1 MNDGL
6 NLVFLHTFNL
16 CSEQCLFSTFYLNYM
31 LGVGIELLLCQS
43 TDLLTGPHYIMRMN
57 LMGGAW
63 ITKVTQKIENEN
75 NDTPLGGTKMHQE
88 RLETNRLKKLF
99 DPEHAYGGFHVKVK
113 AKNAYTGISFS
124 KAGEEEDPVL
134 QVKNRN
140 EEEKQEEGNNSVLF

>member
-1 MNDGL
+1 
-6 NLVFLHTFNL
+6 
-16 CSEQCLFSTFYLNYM
+16 M

-43 TDLLTGPHYIMRMN
+43 TDLLRGPHYTIRMN
-57 LMGGAW
+57 LIGGAW
-63 ITKVTQKIENEN
+63 ITKMTPKKENEN
-75 NDTPLGGTKMHQE
+75 DDMLVDGTKMHPE

-113 AKNAYTGISFS
+113 AKNAYTGISFL

-140 EEEKQEEGNNSVLF
+140 EEEKQEEGNFSVLFLSRQEIFQNNFTH

>member
-1 MNDGL
+1 
-6 NLVFLHTFNL
+6 
-16 CSEQCLFSTFYLNYM
+16 M

-63 ITKVTQKIENEN
+63 ITKVEPSKKENEN
-75 NDTPLGGTKMHQE
+75 IDTPLGVTNMHQE

-99 DPEHAYGGFHVKVK
+99 NPEHAYGGFHVKVK

-124 KAGEEEDPVL
+124 KAGEEEDPIL

-140 EEEKQEEGNNSVLF
+140 EEEKQEEGNNSVFDFNQDRKYYNLTHKKL

>member
-1 MNDGL
+1 
-6 NLVFLHTFNL
+6 
-16 CSEQCLFSTFYLNYM
+16 M

-63 ITKVTQKIENEN
+63 ITKVTQIKIENEN
-75 NDTPLGGTKMHQE
+75 DDTPLGGTKMHQE